1 MRLIKAMFCAAALA
15 ATAQAATLP
24 SDDPA
29 TAACIRRAAEGFSVP
44 ELPLWIILDVE
55 RGTVGRVSGNTNGS
69 YDIGPMQI
77 NSTWLPR
84 LAKLGVSEHQVLN
97 DLCTNIFVGA
107 WVFAHEY
114 KRFDGDVGR
123 AIAHYHSPTA
133 RHQQRYLGLIQ
144 GAITRRMRA
153 MARAGLASEDAD
165 VMPGA
170 GLGEGQR
177 RLTDPSGP
185 DAGLTRRPVMEL
197 HRAVFW

>member
-1 MRLIKAMFCAAALA
+1 MKFKAVLCALA
-15 ATAQAATLP
+15 LVSSAHAVTLP

-29 TAACIRRAAEGFSVP
+29 TAACIQRAAEGFSVP

-55 RGTVGRVSGNTNGS
+55 RGTLGRVSGNTNGS

-84 LAKLGVSEHQVLN
+84 LAKLGVSEHQLLN

-114 KRFDGDVGR
+114 QRFDGDVGR
-123 AIAHYHSPTA
+123 AIAHYHSPTP

-144 GAITRRMRA
+144 GAIARRMRA
-153 MARAGLASEDAD
+153 MARAAQAQVAPSVVAG
-165 VMPGA
+165 PGR
-170 GLGEGQR
+170 R

-185 DAGLTRRPVMEL
+185 DAGFSRRPLLEL
-197 HRAVFW
+197 ERSVIW